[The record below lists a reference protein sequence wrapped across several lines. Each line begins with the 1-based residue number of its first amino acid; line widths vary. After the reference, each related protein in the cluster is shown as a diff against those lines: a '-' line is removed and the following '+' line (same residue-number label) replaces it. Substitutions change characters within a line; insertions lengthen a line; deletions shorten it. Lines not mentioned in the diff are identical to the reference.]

1 MNISDLLTAE
11 ELRLSGVLLSL
22 ICVELCLI
30 SGWCMFDILWR
41 VFLCRFLK

>member
-1 MNISDLLTAE
+1 MNVSDLLSAE
-11 ELRLSGVLLSL
+11 ELRDIIAVLSL

-30 SGWCMFDILWR
+30 AGWCMFDILWR